1 MGITKTEGFNDNTTE
16 MSEVFKALGHPA
28 RLFIMKYLANQS
40 RCITNDIVLE
50 LPLSQPTIS
59 KHLSELKKVNLIQG
73 TVAGKNMCY
82 CINQE
87 GWEKTVNEINNISIA
102 MNNGLKC
109 C

>member
-1 MGITKTEGFNDNTTE
+1 MGITKTEGFNENTTE
-16 MSEVFKALGHPA
+16 MSEIFKAIGHPA
-28 RLFIMKYLANQS
+28 RLFILKYLANQS
-40 RCITNDIVLE
+40 SCITNDIVHV

-73 TVAGKNMCY
+73 TVSGKNMCY

-87 GWEKTVNEINNISIA
+87 VWKKIVDVINNITTA
-102 MNNGLKC
+102 MNNGVKC